1 MELATSSAAPV
12 GRLERLQLLAYLGA
26 LAAGLAL
33 GARLPAAGD
42 ALGALVLPALAAL
55 LFVTFLLV
63 PLARIPD
70 AVRDARFLLTALV
83 ANFVLVPLLV
93 AGLVLL
99 VPERVAGVDGALIVL
114 GVVLVLVVPCTDWF
128 LTFTQLAGGD
138 TVRAVTFAPVSLVV
152 QLMLLPVYVWAIAG
166 ADAVVR
172 FEPSALATTAGVLLG
187 PLLVAALV
195 QLVRRRRD
203 ARRERGGTVAA
214 RGSRRPQPVD
224 PAGDATAR
232 RPDPADRAGA
242 AAARLPIP
250 LLAVVLFAIAASE
263 LAAVVDAAPLLPLLV
278 GVFALYLLAA
288 VALGVVAA
296 RVARLPAAPAR
307 TLVMSLATRN
317 SFVVLPIALALPE
330 GAAVVAIVVVTQTL
344 VELTGVALL
353 VRVLPRIVR

>member
-1 MELATSSAAPV
+1 MSDAAPV
-12 GRLERLQLLAYLGA
+12 SRLERLQVLVYVGA

-33 GARLPAAGD
+33 GALVPAAGD
-42 ALGALVLPALAAL
+42 ALAVLVLPALAAL

-70 AVRDARFLLTALV
+70 GLRDARFLLTALV
-83 ANFVLVPLLV
+83 SNFVLVPLLV

-138 TVRAVTFAPVSLVV
+138 TVRAVTFAPVSLVL

-172 FEPSALATTAGVLLG
+172 FELSALATTAGVLLG
-187 PLLVAALV
+187 PLALAAVLQV
-195 QLVRRRRD
+195 LRSRQD
-203 ARRERGGTVAA
+203 ARRATATASAGATAGADRAPQPPHPLDGVFTVAA
-214 RGSRRPQPVD
+214 R
-224 PAGDATAR
+224 
-232 RPDPADRAGA
+232 
-242 AAARLPIP
+242 LPLP
-250 LLAVVLFAIAASE
+250 LLALVLFAIAASE
-263 LAAVVDAAPLLPLLV
+263 LAAVVDAAPLLPLLA

-296 RVARLPAAPAR
+296 RVSRLPAAPAR

-353 VRVLPRIVR
+353 VRVLPRIAR

>member
-1 MELATSSAAPV
+1 MAPV
-12 GRLERLQLLAYLGA
+12 GRLERLQVLVYLGA

-33 GARLPAAGD
+33 GALLPAAGD
-42 ALGALVLPALAAL
+42 ALGAVVVPALAAL

-63 PLARIPD
+63 PFTRIPD
-70 AVRDARFLLTALV
+70 AVRDARFLLTALL

-114 GVVLVLVVPCTDWF
+114 GVVFVLVVPCTDWF

-138 TVRAVTFAPVSLVV
+138 TVRAVAFTPVSLVV
-152 QLMLLPVYVWAIAG
+152 QLMLLPVYVWVIAG
-166 ADAVVR
+166 TNAVVR

-187 PLLVAALV
+187 PLALAAVLQV
-195 QLVRRRRD
+195 LRSRQD
-203 ARRERGGTVAA
+203 ARRATATATASAGATAGADRAPQHPHPLDGVFTVAA
-214 RGSRRPQPVD
+214 RLPV
-224 PAGDATAR
+224 
-232 RPDPADRAGA
+232 
-242 AAARLPIP
+242 P
-250 LLAVVLFAIAASE
+250 LLALVLLAIAASE

-278 GVFALYLLAA
+278 GVFTLYLLAA

-296 RVARLPAAPAR
+296 RVSRLPAAPAR

>member
-12 GRLERLQLLAYLGA
+12 GRLERLQLLVYLGA

-33 GARLPAAGD
+33 GALLPAARD
-42 ALGALVLPALAAL
+42 ALGALVLPALAVL

-138 TVRAVTFAPVSLVV
+138 TVRAVAFTPVSLVL
-152 QLMLLPVYVWAIAG
+152 QLALLPAYVWIIARPDTSLTL
-166 ADAVVR
+166 DAG
-172 FEPSALATTAGVLLG
+172 ALATTIAVLLG
-187 PLLVAALV
+187 PLALAALLQGLRHRAHHTADLHARESADDRTTV
-195 QLVRRRRD
+195 GTPISPD
-203 ARRERGGTVAA
+203 ARPTPPAPLDRAFTVAE
-214 RGSRRPQPVD
+214 
-224 PAGDATAR
+224 
-232 RPDPADRAGA
+232 
-242 AAARLPIP
+242 RLPVP
-250 LLAVVLFAIAASE
+250 LLAVVLFAVAASE

-278 GVFALYLLAA
+278 AIFAFYLVTA
-288 VALGVVAA
+288 VALGIVTA
-296 RVARLPAAPAR
+296 RLARLPAAPAR

-330 GAAVVAIVVVTQTL
+330 GAELVAIVVVTQTL
-344 VELTGVALL
+344 VELTGAAIL
-353 VRVLPRIVR
+353 VRVLPRLVR

>member
-1 MELATSSAAPV
+1 MSDAAPV
-12 GRLERLQLLAYLGA
+12 SRLERLQVLVYVGA

-33 GARLPAAGD
+33 GALVPAAGD
-42 ALGALVLPALAAL
+42 ALAVLVLPALAAL
-55 LFVTFLLV
+55 LFVTFVLV

-138 TVRAVTFAPVSLVV
+138 TVRAVTFAPVSLVL

-172 FEPSALATTAGVLLG
+172 FELSALATTAGVLLG
-187 PLLVAALV
+187 PLALAAVLQV
-195 QLVRRRRD
+195 LRSRQD
-203 ARRERGGTVAA
+203 ARRATATATATATASAGATAGADRAPQPPHPLDGVFTVAA
-214 RGSRRPQPVD
+214 R
-224 PAGDATAR
+224 
-232 RPDPADRAGA
+232 
-242 AAARLPIP
+242 LPLP
-250 LLAVVLFAIAASE
+250 LLALVLFAIAASE

-278 GVFALYLLAA
+278 GIFVAYLLAA

-296 RVARLPAAPAR
+296 RVSRLPAAPAR

>member
-1 MELATSSAAPV
+1 MASV
-12 GRLERLQLLAYLGA
+12 GRLERLQVLVYLGA
-26 LAAGLAL
+26 LALGLAL
-33 GARLPAAGD
+33 GALLPAAGD
-42 ALGALVLPALAAL
+42 ALGSVVVPALAAL

-63 PLARIPD
+63 PFTRIPD
-70 AVRDARFLLTALV
+70 AVRDARFLLTALL

-114 GVVLVLVVPCTDWF
+114 GVVFVLVVPCTDWF

-138 TVRAVTFAPVSLVV
+138 TVRAVAFTPVSLVL
-152 QLMLLPVYVWAIAG
+152 QLALLPAYVGIIARPDDSLTL
-166 ADAVVR
+166 DAG
-172 FEPSALATTAGVLLG
+172 ALATTVAVLLG
-187 PLLVAALV
+187 PLALAALL
-195 QLVRRRRD
+195 QWLRHRTHRRSPDSPD
-203 ARRERGGTVAA
+203 ARPASPTRLDRVFVVA
-214 RGSRRPQPVD
+214 G
-224 PAGDATAR
+224 
-232 RPDPADRAGA
+232 
-242 AAARLPIP
+242 RLPVP
-250 LLAVVLFAIAASE
+250 LLALVLFAIAASE

-296 RVARLPAAPAR
+296 RVSRLPAAPAR